1 MNLGSQQC
9 WTKLC
14 LTWSPATPE
23 MFRDEAENVTGS
35 PPAWVWLPL
44 EAVSPVFTPGT
55 RRSATVA
62 GVTSVTR
69 TQPAGGSVLSDL
81 RETSTS
87 LRGHATLTRE
97 YTPHPPSITVMLL
110 QDTAEVSVLGEVG
123 TRSVWRPRVFSEAG
137 GRVQSG
143 AAGTNLWGDRIL
155 LQPVGSYDNPLHHS
169 HWSSNFIEIPVV
181 RAGRIGPVCRTQ
193 YAISSLVVVSVTR
206 PALVRAGSPLATC
219 VTSKYQG

>member
-55 RRSATVA
+55 LRSATVA

-69 TQPAGGSVLSDL
+69 TQPAGASVLSGH
-81 RETSTS
+81 RATSTS
-87 LRGHATLTRE
+87 LRELATLPRE
-97 YTPHPPSITVMLL
+97 YPPLSLNHYNTYYCRTHQKCLCWEKLVT
-110 QDTAEVSVLGEVG
+110 DPCE
-123 TRSVWRPRVFSEAG
+123 
-137 GRVQSG
+137 
-143 AAGTNLWGDRIL
+143 D
-155 LQPVGSYDNPLHHS
+155 
-169 HWSSNFIEIPVV
+169 
-181 RAGRIGPVCRTQ
+181 PVCSRK
-193 YAISSLVVVSVTR
+193 LE
-206 PALVRAGSPLATC
+206 GECSPEQPGPTFEETGYYC
-219 VTSKYQG
+219 NQ